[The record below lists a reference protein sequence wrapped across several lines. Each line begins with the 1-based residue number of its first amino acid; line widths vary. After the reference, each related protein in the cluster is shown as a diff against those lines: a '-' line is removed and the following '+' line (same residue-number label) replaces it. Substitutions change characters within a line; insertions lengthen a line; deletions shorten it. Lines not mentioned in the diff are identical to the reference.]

1 GLGLVAHLEAVAT
14 AEAMADQREPPEIA
28 PGPFVLLQDPLV
40 SSLRP
45 SGVAGCLGASARGV
59 ELLAPTVHSLAQDS
73 GAGVARVRAQRQTE
87 FGALGIDRLELGPG
101 EHRLAPDF
109 DHAGDGVLVAAG
121 QLVRDGIDELG
132 VVGDVLADAA
142 VAARGQRGQPSVP
155 VDDVDR
161 EAVDLGLAQVPRT
174 GADLALDPAR
184 PLGEIVVMERVV
196 EAEQAFE
203 VLDRRPRRLAAAG
216 LGDRSTDLLRGRI
229 GRSQRGVFGLD
240 GLELMHQ
247 LVELGIAD
255 GRRGEVIPL
264 PVLLDLL
271 SQGSVAL
278 ADVGRDVVDVGWQVS
293 RLGRHKHRR
302 YCLPPTMSLGDACSR
317 PTNKARAIP
326 PATAEP
332 VMAVA
337 VARPSLPRAPTTTA
351 TNAPKLNRIAPMT
364 AAAVPALSPCL
375 DSASASVF

>member
-1 GLGLVAHLEAVAT
+1 
-14 AEAMADQREPPEIA
+14 
-28 PGPFVLLQDPLV
+28 
-40 SSLRP
+40 
-45 SGVAGCLGASARGV
+45 
-59 ELLAPTVHSLAQDS
+59 
-73 GAGVARVRAQRQTE
+73 
-87 FGALGIDRLELGPG
+87 
-101 EHRLAPDF
+101 
-109 DHAGDGVLVAAG
+109 
-121 QLVRDGIDELG
+121 
-132 VVGDVLADAA
+132 
-142 VAARGQRGQPSVP
+142 
-155 VDDVDR
+155 
-161 EAVDLGLAQVPRT
+161 DLGLAQVPRT

-216 LGDRSTDLLRGRI
+216 LGDRSSDLLRERI
-229 GRSQRGVFGLD
+229 RRPQPGVFGLD

-247 LVELGIAD
+247 LVDLGIAD
-255 GRRGEVIPL
+255 GRRGEVVPL
-264 PVLLDLL
+264 PMLLDLL

-302 YCLPPTMSLGDACSR
+302 YCLPPTMSFGDACSR
-317 PTNKARAIP
+317 PANKARAIP

-375 DSASASVF
+375 DSASASVFGTTTAPAASMPSTGTTKPSRLPISATCSVASTSPVAAVQADATRATTGGLNRRSSNGLSCAPPIIATAETPKSRPNCCSSRPNCCCSTKLLPAT